1 MRDLPFHG
9 AGRILER
16 SIVQV
21 GQVSQYIIRGEGR
34 RVPVVSN
41 KGTQLVII
49 LQLGLPG
56 LLCVLMGVQDE
67 LKAILQPLG
76 FEVIPEFFHGSGVLE
91 QDKGGTGGQ
100 GLLLVNMEDII
111 SSEDHIS

>member
-1 MRDLPFHG
+1 
-9 AGRILER
+9 
-16 SIVQV
+16 
-21 GQVSQYIIRGEGR
+21 
-34 RVPVVSN
+34 
-41 KGTQLVII
+41 
-49 LQLGLPG
+49 
-56 LLCVLMGVQDE
+56 MGVQDE